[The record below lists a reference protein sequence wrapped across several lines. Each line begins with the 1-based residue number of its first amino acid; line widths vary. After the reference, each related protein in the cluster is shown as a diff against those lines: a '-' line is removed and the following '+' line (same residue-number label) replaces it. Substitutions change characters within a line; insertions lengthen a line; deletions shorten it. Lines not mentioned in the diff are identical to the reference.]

1 MNKASTSTLEVSGLR
16 KIYVTDDSI
25 AGGIHE
31 ATFSLEPGTF
41 FTLLGPSGCGKTTTL
56 RCIAGLERPDRGVI
70 RLGAEVLFDSARGVA
85 VPLNRRNVGMVFQS
99 YAIWPHMTV
108 FENVAFPLRVSKDRK
123 YTSSE
128 TASMVGDALKRVGLD
143 GFQSR
148 SSTRL
153 SGGQQQRV
161 ALARAIVR
169 QPKLLLLDEPLSN
182 LDATLRDE
190 MRTELKRLQQQV
202 GITTI
207 YVTHDQAEA
216 LEMSDLVAVID
227 KGNVVQMGPPRDIY
241 NRPTSAFVAG
251 FVGATNLVHG
261 KVLREADDKGLGSV
275 VIEGGQ
281 EIDCTFQKKLPVD
294 KEIAVSIRPETMCIK
309 PLQSPVRVDVN
320 RLKGTVTLSGFLG
333 NMIRYN
339 VKVGERVFQISTG
352 PETAFE
358 IGTEVFLEFPRTAAL
373 GVPWEMSGGR
383 LAVPA
388 GETQPRLA

>member
-1 MNKASTSTLEVSGLR
+1 MNKASTMTLEVSGLS
-16 KIYVTDDSI
+16 KIFFVADDSMS
-25 AGGIHE
+25 GGIRE
-31 ATFSLEPGTF
+31 ASFSLKPGTF

-70 RLGAEVLFDSARGVA
+70 RLGDETLFDDQRGIA
-85 VPLNRRNVGMVFQS
+85 VPLNRRNIGMVFQS

-108 FENVAFPLRVSKDRK
+108 FENVAFPLRVAKDRK
-123 YTSSE
+123 YGGAE
-128 TASMVGDALKRVGLD
+128 TKQLVDDALKRVGLD
-143 GFQSR
+143 GLQTR

-207 YVTHDQAEA
+207 YVTHDQTEA

-227 KGNVVQMGPPRDIY
+227 KGHVVQMAPPRDIY

-251 FVGATNLVHG
+251 FVGATNLVRG
-261 KVLREADDKGLGSV
+261 KVRREANGSGLGTV
-275 VIEGGQ
+275 TLEGGQ
-281 EIDCTFQKKLPVD
+281 EIVCAFHEVLPAD
-294 KEIAVSIRPETMCIK
+294 KEIAVSIRPEAVTIR
-309 PLQSPVRVDVN
+309 PSRELVRDGFN
-320 RLKGTVTLSGFLG
+320 NLAGTVMLSGFLG

-339 VKVGERVFQISTG
+339 VKVGERTFQINAG
-352 PETAFE
+352 PETVFE
-358 IGTEVFLEFPRTAAL
+358 TGTEVVLEFPGSAAL
-373 GVPWEMSGGR
+373 GVPWER
-383 LAVPA
+383 AAAV
-388 GETQPRLA
+388 

>member
-1 MNKASTSTLEVSGLR
+1 MDKASTSTLEVSGLS
-16 KIYVTDDSI
+16 KIFVVGEDGI
-25 AGGIHE
+25 AGGIRE
-31 ATFSLEPGTF
+31 ANFSLKPGTF

-56 RCIAGLERPDRGVI
+56 RCIAGLERPDRGRI
-70 RLGAEVLFDSARGVA
+70 QLGNDVLFDSASGVA

-108 FENVAFPLRVSKDRK
+108 FENVAFPLRVSKDRRYSK
-123 YTSSE
+123 AE
-128 TASMVGDALKRVGLD
+128 TTSMVGDALKRVGLD
-143 GFQSR
+143 GFQTR
-148 SSTRL
+148 SATRL

-251 FVGATNLVHG
+251 FVGATNLVRG
-261 KVLREADDKGLGSV
+261 KVQREVDKTGLGSV
-275 VIEGGQ
+275 VLEGGQ
-281 EIDCTFQKKLPVD
+281 EIDCAFQKKLPAGQ
-294 KEIAVSIRPETMCIK
+294 EIAVSIRPESMDLKAMCVSDK
-309 PLQSPVRVDVN
+309 PGVN
-320 RLKGTVTLSGFLG
+320 RLQGTVALSGFLG

-339 VKVGERVFQISTG
+339 VKVGDRVFQVNTEPDI
-352 PETAFE
+352 AFE
-358 IGTEVFLEFPRTAAL
+358 IGADVLIEFPKAAAL
-373 GVPWEMSGGR
+373 GVPWEQV
-383 LAVPA
+383 ADQPA
-388 GETQPRLA
+388 AHA

>member
-1 MNKASTSTLEVSGLR
+1 MSEASTSTLEVSGLS
-16 KIYVTDDSI
+16 KIFVMSEDGI
-25 AGGIHE
+25 AGGIRE
-31 ATFSLEPGTF
+31 ASFSLKPGTF

-56 RCIAGLERPDRGVI
+56 RCIAGLERPDRGTI
-70 RLGAEVLFDSARGVA
+70 RLGDQVLFDGASGVT
-85 VPLNRRNVGMVFQS
+85 VPLNRRNIGMVFQS

-123 YTSSE
+123 YSKAE
-128 TASMVGDALKRVGLD
+128 TTGMVDDALKRVGLD
-143 GFQSR
+143 GFQTR

-207 YVTHDQAEA
+207 YVTHDQTEA

-227 KGNVVQMGPPRDIY
+227 KGNVVQMGPPREIY
-241 NRPTSAFVAG
+241 GRPKSAFVAG
-251 FVGATNLVHG
+251 FVGATNLVRG
-261 KVLREADDKGLGSV
+261 KVTRPLNGKGLGAV
-275 VIEGGQ
+275 VLEGGEEIACAFQ
-281 EIDCTFQKKLPVD
+281 EMLPAGED
-294 KEIAVSIRPETMCIK
+294 IAVSIRPESMDLQ
-309 PLQSPVRVDVN
+309 PLGAPARDGFN

-339 VKVGERVFQISTG
+339 VKVGGRTFQINME

-358 IGTEVFLEFPRTAAL
+358 IGSDVFLEFPGSAAL
-373 GVPWEMSGGR
+373 GVPWGISGGQK
-383 LAVPA
+383 AA
-388 GETQPRLA
+388 AAQT